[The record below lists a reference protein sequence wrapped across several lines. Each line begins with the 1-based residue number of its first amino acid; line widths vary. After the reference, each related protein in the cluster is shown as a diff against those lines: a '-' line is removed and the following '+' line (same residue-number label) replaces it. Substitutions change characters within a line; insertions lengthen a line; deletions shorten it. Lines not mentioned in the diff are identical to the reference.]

1 MLWGYYEE
9 MRRIPVLWITPIV
22 DVFLLGGISFS
33 GYDRLKTLYV
43 KMRHSA
49 GANLVKSIEIFEINL
64 RFLDKTVDL
73 CQR

>member
-1 MLWGYYEE
+1 
-9 MRRIPVLWITPIV
+9 MRRKSILWITPIV

-33 GYDRLKTLYV
+33 GYDRLESLYI

-49 GANLVKSIEIFEINL
+49 GANLVKTTEIFDINL
-64 RFLDKTVDL
+64 RILDKTVDL